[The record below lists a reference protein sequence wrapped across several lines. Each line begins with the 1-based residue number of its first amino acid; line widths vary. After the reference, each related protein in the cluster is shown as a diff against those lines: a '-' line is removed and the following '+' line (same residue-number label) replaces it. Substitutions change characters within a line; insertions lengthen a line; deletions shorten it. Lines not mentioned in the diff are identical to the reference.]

1 VDAPRLT
8 VRACPA
14 AEKRL
19 LVQREAEAAK
29 QAVKQAS
36 QRPTLVLEG
45 LDEGEK
51 APSVGSGAVLVV
63 GEKAPSVG
71 SGAVLLVGEK
81 APSVGSG
88 AVLVVGEKAPSV
100 GSVASVASVVLAGEL
115 TAPSV
120 TSVAMLH
127 YTHDTIYVWHMRYR
141 VSRLQV

>member
-1 VDAPRLT
+1 
-8 VRACPA
+8 
-14 AEKRL
+14 
-19 LVQREAEAAK
+19 VQREAEAAK
-29 QAVKQAS
+29 QAVQQAS

-45 LDEGEK
+45 LDE
-51 APSVGSGAVLVV
+51 

-120 TSVAMLH
+120 ASVAMLH
-127 YTHDTIYVWHMRYR
+127 HTHDTCSTGSVGSKYSQCAPSI